1 MKTFKVSILIAL
13 ICLTVQ
19 DYADAAPDKQ
29 VKRVLLENAMENTA
43 LLKAMYQ
50 QINPDLIK
58 PDRSVYQA
66 LVVHNQK
73 TLIIYG
79 KREQWIIFFTMDNA
93 NSSMFPLTIP

>member
-1 MKTFKVSILIAL
+1 MKTLKISIFIAL
-13 ICLTVQ
+13 LCLSVQ
-19 DYADAAPDKQ
+19 DCAWAAPEKQ
-29 VKRVLLENAMENTA
+29 LKRVRLENAMENAA

-50 QINPDLIK
+50 QISPDLIK
-58 PDRSVYQA
+58 PDRSVYQV

-93 NSSMFPLTIP
+93 NSPMFPMTIP